1 MRISEIAHLTP
12 GRETNRRMF
21 LLLRIGLT
29 SALLVTFACS
39 ASGASDELEARR
51 ATNAFYRVYLRLHP
65 SGVPTKEQQVHLRR
79 IISQRLAILLQRAAA
94 AEQKYFET
102 MKGEAPPLVEGDL
115 FTSLFEGASS
125 FAVNSCDTR
134 RESATCLVDLKHIDP
149 RDRSVVAWRDRVFLI
164 RGQGGW
170 AVDDIEFLGDWQF
183 MHKGRLQGLL
193 KEVIEEGNADQ
204 H

>member
-1 MRISEIAHLTP
+1 MPL
-12 GRETNRRMF
+12 F
-21 LLLRIGLT
+21 LRIGLT

-115 FTSLFEGASS
+115 FTSLFEGASLFS
-125 FAVNSCDTR
+125 VNSCNTR
-134 RESATCLVDLKHIDP
+134 RESATCLVDLKYTDP